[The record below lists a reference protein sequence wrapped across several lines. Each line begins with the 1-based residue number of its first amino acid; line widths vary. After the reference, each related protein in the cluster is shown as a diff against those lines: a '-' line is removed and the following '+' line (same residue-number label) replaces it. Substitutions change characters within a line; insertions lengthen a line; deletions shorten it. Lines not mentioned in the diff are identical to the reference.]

1 MKKAF
6 LFVLIV
12 GVAAWAQDV
21 RPTGGRP
28 AGGRVES
35 PTRGVVKY
43 KALEQALLQAEQDKR
58 PEAAL
63 DHLAEDCEIWSA
75 EKNEPT
81 PKELWE
87 QNLKSSNISWFQ
99 IRNMAVREFGDV
111 AVVSFLLDRR
121 GEVKGKPVTPTVYVV
136 DVWQQPAGKLA
147 VRYVSAPGKPAAQLM
162 PTGKD

>member
-1 MKKAF
+1 MKKM
-6 LFVLIV
+6 VLALLMV

-58 PEAAL
+58 PEAAA
-63 DHLAEDCEIWSA
+63 DHVTEDFEIWSA

-81 PKELWE
+81 PRELWE
-87 QNLKSSNISWFQ
+87 QNLKSSNVSWFQ
-99 IRNMAVREFGDV
+99 IRNMAVRDFGSV

-121 GEVKGKPVTPTVYVV
+121 GEVGGKPVKPTVYVV

-147 VRYVSAPGKPAAQLM
+147 VRYISAPGKPAAQLM